1 MLNVKYLKLLPKT
14 EIIEREKNF
23 NRFSRDQFF
32 ICLLFIFSFEF
43 KSTLLKVHK
52 KRYIWCF

>member
-1 MLNVKYLKLLPKT
+1 MFNVKHLKLLPKT

-32 ICLLFIFSFEF
+32 IFLSFIHLIFLGFVQ
-43 KSTLLKVHK
+43 K
-52 KRYIWCF
+52 

>member
-23 NRFSRDQFF
+23 NRYSRDQFF
-32 ICLLFIFSFEF
+32 ICLLFIHLGFLSWGQFGDNVN
-43 KSTLLKVHK
+43 L
-52 KRYIWCF
+52 RN